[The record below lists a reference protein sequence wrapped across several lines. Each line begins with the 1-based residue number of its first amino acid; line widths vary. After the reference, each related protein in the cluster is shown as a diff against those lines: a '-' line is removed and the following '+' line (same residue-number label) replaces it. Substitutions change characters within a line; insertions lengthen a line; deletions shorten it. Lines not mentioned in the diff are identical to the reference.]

1 MSRLSP
7 TVTGIMMFG
16 LGMME
21 SIKSKQEEKKE
32 WILAEWERSKNYPR
46 KKKKKVRKHLQ
57 LDWSIA
63 NWNPFEF

>member
-1 MSRLSP
+1 MSKLSP
-7 TVTGIMMFG
+7 TVAGMMMFG

-57 LDWSIA
+57 LD
-63 NWNPFEF
+63 